1 MNLPKRSKHLDRGT
15 FMVSRKGIIGFKRL
29 DYEVVSWLTA
39 HIVHLKISRS
49 QLQNVCE
56 KPWNGSNL

>member
-1 MNLPKRSKHLDRGT
+1 
-15 FMVSRKGIIGFKRL
+15 MVSRKGTIGFKRL
-29 DYEVVSWLTA
+29 DYEVFSWLTA

-56 KPWNGSNL
+56 KPWNG